1 MATVSGIEQY
11 IDITEGVCGGRPRI
25 ANTRISVA
33 DVATM
38 RLKMNLSLGEIAGIY
53 DLSLAAVYAAMSY
66 YFDHRDEIDQRS
78 SEDDAYMQSLRQQYP
93 SKLQAKL
100 NEIRQRAA

>member
-1 MATVSGIEQY
+1 MATVNGIEQY
-11 IDITEGVCGGRPRI
+11 IDITEGICGGRPHI
-25 ANTRISVA
+25 ANTRITVA

-38 RLKMNLSLGEIAGIY
+38 RLKMNLSLEEIAGTY

-78 SEDDAYMQSLRQQYP
+78 GEDDAYMQNLHQQYP